1 MDFKKKLKSRLNVGI
16 IYIMLGIIM
25 IVLSFIISK
34 ADNTF
39 VSSFGFALLMI
50 GIVRVRNYL
59 IITKSEE
66 NIRKQEIAETDERN
80 ISIMHKAKSTAFS
93 IYTLFLSVAVIVLS
107 FLNMHEV
114 AKWISCSVLLLVVLY
129 WICYL
134 VYQKKT

>member
-25 IVLSFIISK
+25 IVLSFVIPK

-93 IYTLFLSVAVIVLS
+93 IYTLFLSVAVIVVS

-114 AKWISCSVLLLVVLY
+114 AKWISCSVLFLVVLY